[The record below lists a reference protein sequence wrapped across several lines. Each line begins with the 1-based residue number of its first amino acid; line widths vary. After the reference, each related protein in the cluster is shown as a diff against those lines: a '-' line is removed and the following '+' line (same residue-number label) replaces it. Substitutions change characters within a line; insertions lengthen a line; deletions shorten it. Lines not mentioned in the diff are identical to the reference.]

1 MTDETAP
8 PTDETAQVT
17 DGTVHATAEPV
28 HHADAAQ
35 ADSHATVGGDHG
47 HDGAALGPIDWGKW
61 GFAIVGGVGGLIVL
75 GFFLFALGG
84 LPS

>member
-8 PTDETAQVT
+8 RTEEPVHETDETA
-17 DGTVHATAEPV
+17 

-35 ADSHATVGGDHG
+35 VDSHATAGGDDHG
-47 HDGAALGPIDWGKW
+47 HDGPALGPIDWGKW
-61 GFAIVGGVGGLIVL
+61 GFAIVGGIGGLIVL